1 MLENVE
7 TYLNGIVD
15 WFKRLFT
22 IIYEFLGDIGVD
34 A

>member
-7 TYLNGIVD
+7 TYLIGVVD

-22 IIYEFLGDIGVD
+22 IIAEFLADIGVEV
-34 A
+34 